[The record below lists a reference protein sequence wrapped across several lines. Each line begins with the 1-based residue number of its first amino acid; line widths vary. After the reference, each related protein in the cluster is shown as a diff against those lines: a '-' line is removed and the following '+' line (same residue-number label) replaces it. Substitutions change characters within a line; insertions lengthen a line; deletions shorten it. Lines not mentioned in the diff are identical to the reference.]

1 MAWKVGGAL
10 ASLLVLI
17 WVSNSAA
24 VAPASETAPARSAA
38 AKREAWRRDYRAPT
52 AIPFPDANPYSEAKA
67 ELGRRLFF
75 DPILS
80 GDRNRSCASCHVP
93 ALGWG
98 DGRGRA
104 LDLSGGDMEL
114 RTPSILN
121 LAWQERLGWDGK
133 FRTLESV
140 SFFPITGTGNMN
152 LPVAEALRRLSEDA
166 DYARAFAE
174 AFEASSDG
182 APQAQTQA
190 PAPSR
195 ATPVVTQE
203 RVEAALATF
212 ERLIVSRPAPF
223 DRWIAGDERAI
234 TEAAKRGFDLFN
246 GKANCA
252 ACHSGWSF
260 TDGSYHDIGT
270 ATGSDIGRGRYFPNA
285 PALRYAFKTPGLR
298 EVSRR
303 APYMHNGSV
312 PTLAAVIDLYDR
324 GGIDRPSRS
333 ADIRPL
339 GLSLSEKADLA
350 AFLETLSSEPGR
362 VPALADLT
370 ADTPRP

>member
-10 ASLLVLI
+10 ASLLVLL

-24 VAPASETAPARSAA
+24 VGPASEHAPARQDATQ
-38 AKREAWRRDYRAPT
+38 REIWRRDYRAPA
-52 AIPFPDANPYSEAKA
+52 AIPFPESNPYTEAKA

-80 GDRNRSCASCHVP
+80 GDRDRSCASCHVP
-93 ALGWG
+93 NLGWA
-98 DGRGRA
+98 DGRARA
-104 LDLSGGDMEL
+104 ADLNAGDMDL
-114 RTPSILN
+114 RTPSLLN

-140 SFFPITGTGNMN
+140 SFFPINGPANMN
-152 LPVAEALRRLSEDA
+152 LPTAEALRRLSEDEG
-166 DYARAFAE
+166 YARAFAE
-174 AFEASSDG
+174 AFPD
-182 APQAQTQA
+182 
-190 PAPSR
+190 PA
-195 ATPVVTQE
+195 VTKE

-223 DRWIAGDERAI
+223 DRWIAGDEGAI
-234 TEAAKRGFDLFN
+234 EAAAKRGFDLFN
-246 GKANCA
+246 GKARCA

-260 TDGSYHDIGT
+260 SDGSFHDIGT
-270 ATGSDIGRGRYFPNA
+270 ATGTDIGRGRFFPGS

-303 APYMHNGSV
+303 APYMHDGAV
-312 PTLAAVIDLYDR
+312 PTLEAVIDLYDR
-324 GGIDRPSRS
+324 GGIERPSRS
-333 ADIRPL
+333 PDIRPL
-339 GLSLSEKADLA
+339 GLAPSEKADLV
-350 AFLETLSSEPGR
+350 AFLRTLSSEPGR